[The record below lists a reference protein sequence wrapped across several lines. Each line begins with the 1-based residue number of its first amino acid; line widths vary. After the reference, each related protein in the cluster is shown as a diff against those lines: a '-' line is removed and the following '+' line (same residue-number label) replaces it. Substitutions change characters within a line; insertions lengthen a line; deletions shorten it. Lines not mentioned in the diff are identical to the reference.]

1 MREGGGARE
10 CQKTVT
16 GSRGDRLCWN
26 LREAVWAQRQR
37 WAPSASWG
45 HPRRQQGGHRAGSQG
60 LRRVQQSSLHV
71 QLPQFVPLQ
80 HQNPRK
86 GYEHHETTAAL
97 SQVSP
102 HSLG

>member
-1 MREGGGARE
+1 MRGGGTRE

-16 GSRGDRLCWN
+16 GSRGDRL
-26 LREAVWAQRQR
+26 EPERQR
-37 WAPSASWG
+37 WALSASWG

-60 LRRVQQSSLHV
+60 LRRVQQSSLHL